1 MKKFTIYI
9 LKGIWNTFLDIITIW
24 VGAVGLLFF
33 VYSFLLIIDPE
44 LPKVLAEIAKNVLL
58 LLLEK

>member
-33 VYSFLLIIDPE
+33 VYSFLLTIDPE
-44 LPKVLAEIAKNVLL
+44 LPEVLAKIAKNILL

>member
-9 LKGIWNTFLDIITIW
+9 LKGIWSTFLDIITIW
-24 VGAVGLLFF
+24 VGVVGLLFF
-33 VYSFLLIIDPE
+33 VYSCLLTIDPE
-44 LPKVLAEIAKNVLL
+44 LPEVLAEIAKNVSL